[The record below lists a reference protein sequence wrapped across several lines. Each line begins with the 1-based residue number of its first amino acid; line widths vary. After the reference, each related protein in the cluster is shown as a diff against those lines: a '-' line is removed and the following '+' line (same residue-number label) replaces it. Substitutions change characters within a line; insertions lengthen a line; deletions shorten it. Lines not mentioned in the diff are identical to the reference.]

1 MEWIERL
8 NKAINYIEEH
18 LTRDVDYAEAARAA
32 CCSTYHFQRMFAYM
46 AGIPLSEYIRRR
58 RMSLAAVDLQSGDEK
73 IIDIALKYGYTSPTA
88 FNRAFQSV
96 QGISPSAARKEGAA
110 LKTYPPISFK
120 ITVKGVEE
128 MNYRVVEKEAF
139 RIVGVSQ
146 PLHKELEQ
154 NFMIVPNMWQQAA
167 ADGTIGRL
175 AAMMNSQPMGL
186 LGVSVCNDEEEW
198 RYYIAVASSMPAG
211 QVFEEYYVP
220 ASTWAVFPG
229 SGTNISLQELEQR
242 VIREWLPTSGYEY
255 ANAPDIEVY
264 LNADPAN
271 AQYEVWVPV
280 VKKKDNEAGD

>member
-18 LTRDVDYAEAARAA
+18 LTRDVDYAEAAKAA

-58 RMSLAAVDLQSGDEK
+58 KMSLAAVDLQSGDEK
-73 IIDIALKYGYTSPTA
+73 IIDIALKYGYASPTA

-154 NFMIVPNMWQQAA
+154 NFMTVPKMWQQAA

-211 QVFEEYYVP
+211 QGLEEYYVP

-229 SGTNISLQELEQR
+229 TGTNISLQELEQR

-255 ANAPDIEVY
+255 ADAPDIEVY

-280 VKKKDNEAGD
+280 VKKEDNEAGD

>member
-18 LTRDVDYAEAARAA
+18 LTRDVDYAEAAKAA

-58 RMSLAAVDLQSGDEK
+58 KMSLAAVDLQSGDEK
-73 IIDIALKYGYTSPTA
+73 IIDIALKYGYASPTA
-88 FNRAFQSV
+88 FNRTFQSV

-110 LKTYPPISFK
+110 LRTYPPISFK

-128 MNYRVVEKEAF
+128 MNYRVVEKEGF
-139 RIVGVSQ
+139 RIIGVSQ

-154 NFMIVPNMWQQAA
+154 NFMTVPKMWQQAA

-175 AAMMNSQPMGL
+175 AAMMNGQPMGL
-186 LGVSVCNDEEEW
+186 LGVSACNDEEEW

-211 QVFEEYYVP
+211 QELEEYYVP

-255 ANAPDIEVY
+255 ADAPDIEVY

-271 AQYEVWVPV
+271 AQYEVWVSV
-280 VKKKDNEAGD
+280 VKKEDNGAGD

>member
-18 LTRDVDYAEAARAA
+18 LTRDVDYAEAAKAA

-58 RMSLAAVDLQSGDEK
+58 KMSLAAVDLQSGDEK
-73 IIDIALKYGYTSPTA
+73 IIDIALKYGYASPTA

-110 LKTYPPISFK
+110 LRTYPPISFK

-128 MNYRVVEKEAF
+128 MNYRVVEKEGF
-139 RIVGVSQ
+139 RIIGVSQ

-154 NFMIVPNMWQQAA
+154 NFMTVPKMWQQAA

-175 AAMMNSQPMGL
+175 AAMMNGQPMGL
-186 LGVSVCNDEEEW
+186 LGVSACNDEEEW
-198 RYYIAVASSMPAG
+198 RYYIAVASSMPRPG
-211 QVFEEYYVP
+211 QGLEEYYVP

-255 ANAPDIEVY
+255 ADAPDFEVY
-264 LNADPAN
+264 LNADPAM
-271 AQYEVWVPV
+271 PSMRC
-280 VKKKDNEAGD
+280 GCR

>member
-198 RYYIAVASSMPAG
+198 RYYIAVASSMPASQG
-211 QVFEEYYVP
+211 FEEYYVP